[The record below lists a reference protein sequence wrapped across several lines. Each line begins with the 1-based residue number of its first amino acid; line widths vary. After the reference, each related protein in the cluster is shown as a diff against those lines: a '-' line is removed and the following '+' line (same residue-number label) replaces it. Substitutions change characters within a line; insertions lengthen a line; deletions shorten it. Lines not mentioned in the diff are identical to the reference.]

1 MRTRVFRVAIETAK
15 IMIFFTLGKKI
26 AENAFFILLMVK
38 YVGVAVSIKRP
49 LKVALALAVGS

>member
-1 MRTRVFRVAIETAK
+1 VAIETAK